1 MPKVRVDCVDTSIAL
16 LQVAPSKCSPRPAM
30 SDRRI
35 ARDLLIYVL
44 NWVRA
49 VFYMMVG
56 VPRNTSRLPENFF
69 ARVPGPRAQGLILR
83 EFAGQWACGAARGG
97 SDVRRGRGGA
107 WNDCLPRRIAH
118 RRQVLE
124 QTRAG
129 CASPRAEKSPLGPIL
144 VSNHVQN
151 ETTPWS
157 AAEASDGRS

>member
-1 MPKVRVDCVDTSIAL
+1 
-16 LQVAPSKCSPRPAM
+16 M

-35 ARDLLIYVL
+35 ARDLLIYGL

-56 VPRNTSRLPENFF
+56 VPRNTSRLPEKFF

-118 RRQVLE
+118 RHQVLE

-129 CASPRAEKSPLGPIL
+129 LRVARAEKSPLGPTL
-144 VSNHVQN
+144 GLDLGQN
-151 ETTPWS
+151 GTAPC
-157 AAEASDGRS
+157 

>member
-1 MPKVRVDCVDTSIAL
+1 
-16 LQVAPSKCSPRPAM
+16 M

-35 ARDLLIYVL
+35 ARQPLISVY
-44 NWVRA
+44 NPA
-49 VFYMMVG
+49 MAMFYMMVG
-56 VPRNTSRLPENFF
+56 VPRNTSRLPEKFF

-118 RRQVLE
+118 RHQVLE

-129 CASPRAEKSPLGPIL
+129 LRVAKGSKEPIGADFR
-144 VSNHVQN
+144 V
-151 ETTPWS
+151 
-157 AAEASDGRS
+157 

>member
-1 MPKVRVDCVDTSIAL
+1 
-16 LQVAPSKCSPRPAM
+16 M

-35 ARDLLIYVL
+35 ARQPLISVY
-44 NWVRA
+44 NPA
-49 VFYMMVG
+49 MAMFYMMVG
-56 VPRNTSRLPENFF
+56 VPRNTSRLPEKFF

-118 RRQVLE
+118 RHQVLE

-129 CASPRAEKSPLGPIL
+129 LRVARAEKSPLGPIL
-144 VSNHVQN
+144 GCKSVPTG
-151 ETTPWS
+151 TTP
-157 AAEASDGRS
+157 